1 MINKYISEMVAQEDK
16 STAEHSGRVAKIA
29 DILGR
34 ALSLSES
41 ELLTL
46 DEAAKLHD
54 VGKIKV
60 DVKILQKPSRLT
72 DEEFAE
78 IKKHTVYGFA
88 MISPKDDM
96 IASLIL
102 SHHERWDGSGY
113 PNGLSGCNIPYLSRV
128 IAVADSIDAM
138 MSDRCYRKALSWSQ
152 CLDELDKNRNKMYDS
167 KIVDAAFACQAMIFN
182 VLRAD

>member
-1 MINKYISEMVAQEDK
+1 M
-16 STAEHSGRVAKIA
+16 
-29 DILGR
+29 
-34 ALSLSES
+34 
-41 ELLTL
+41 

-60 DVKILQKPSRLT
+60 DVKILQKPARLT

-78 IKKHTVYGFA
+78 IKQHTVYGFA
-88 MISPKDDM
+88 MISPKDEM

-152 CLDELDKNRNKMYDS
+152 CLDELDKTEQNVRPESRGCGICMSGYDIQCSSCRLEAGESLLFFQVRFVILYISKNKEVKSYVQS
-167 KIVDAAFACQAMIFN
+167 RYF
-182 VLRAD
+182 

>member
-1 MINKYISEMVAQEDK
+1 MMNEYVSEMVAREDK

-60 DVKILQKPSRLT
+60 DIKILQKPSRLT

-88 MISPKDDM
+88 LISPKDEM

-128 IAVADSIDAM
+128 
-138 MSDRCYRKALSWSQ
+138 SDRCYRKALSWSQ

-167 KIVDAAFACQAMIFN
+167 KVVDAAFACQAMIFN